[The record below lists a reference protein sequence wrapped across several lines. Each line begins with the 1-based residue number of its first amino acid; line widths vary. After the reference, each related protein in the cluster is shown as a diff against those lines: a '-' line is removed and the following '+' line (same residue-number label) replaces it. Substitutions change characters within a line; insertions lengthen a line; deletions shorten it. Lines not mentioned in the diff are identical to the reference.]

1 MKKSLL
7 TLAAL
12 AVAAPLL
19 LAPGFVR
26 GADAAAYSPRG
37 QLVYQIVRKWGPHVQ
52 EAYRADMNQ
61 WARQMGPIFAKS
73 PMDALQRAADARDFD
88 AMNDAL
94 LGKAGARATAAGQVT
109 PNAIGNLSADLTYVP
124 TAPCRIL
131 DTRLIGGPIPANS
144 ARDFDVSSVADYSVQ
159 GGSAGNCNGVGAVG
173 AIGAVMIN
181 LTVVTPGS
189 AGFLTAYPYQTARPV
204 AATVNY
210 AGGDIVNNLAV
221 VTLDTSAASSDMS
234 LYSYAQTHVVGDV
247 VGYFIAPTPT
257 ALQCTTVQTVST
269 MNGSASFTGTSPS
282 CPAGYTKMGG
292 YCQAAGNA
300 GRVVASYPNG
310 SLHQCVFTNE
320 SPTAMQV
327 TVYAECCRLPGR

>member
-12 AVAAPLL
+12 AMAAPLL
-19 LAPGFVR
+19 LATGLVR
-26 GADAAAYSPRG
+26 SADASGYSPRG

-52 EAYRADMNQ
+52 EAYRADMNA

-73 PMDALQRAADARDFD
+73 PMNALQRAADARDFD

-94 LGKAGARATAAGQVT
+94 LGKASAQGQVV
-109 PNAIGNLSADLTYVP
+109 PSAIGNLGADLTFVP
-124 TAPCRIL
+124 IAPCRIL
-131 DTRLIGGPIPANS
+131 DTRIAGGAIPANGT
-144 ARDFDVSSVADYSVQ
+144 RDFDVSSVTDYSFQ
-159 GGSAGNCNGVGAVG
+159 GGSASNCNGVGAVG
-173 AIGAVMIN
+173 AIGAAMIN
-181 LTVVTPGS
+181 FTVVTPGT
-189 AGFLTAYPYQTARPV
+189 AGYITAYPYQGARPL
-204 AATVNY
+204 ASSVNY

-221 VTLDTSAASSDMS
+221 VALDASAASSDMS
-234 LYSYAQTHVVGDV
+234 VYSFAQTHLVGDI

-257 ALQCTTVQTVST
+257 ALQCTTVQTIST

-282 CPAGYTKMGG
+282 CPAGYTKTGG

-310 SLHQCVFTNE
+310 LLHQCVFTNE

>member
-12 AVAAPLL
+12 AMAAPLL
-19 LAPGFVR
+19 LAAGYVR
-26 GADAAAYSPRG
+26 SADAAAYSPRG

-52 EAYRADMNQ
+52 EAYRADMNV

-73 PMDALQRAADARDFD
+73 PMNALQRAADARDFD

-94 LGKAGARATAAGQVT
+94 LGKAAANGQVV
-109 PNAIGNLSADLTYVP
+109 PSAIGNLAADLTFVP
-124 TAPCRIL
+124 IAPCRIF
-131 DTRLIGGPIPANS
+131 DTRLAGGPILANS
-144 ARDFDVSSVADYSVQ
+144 TRDFDVSSVADYSFQ
-159 GGSAGNCNGVGAVG
+159 GGSASNCNGAGSVG
-173 AIGAVMIN
+173 AIGAAMIN
-181 LTVVTPGS
+181 FAVVTPGA
-189 AGFLTAYPYQTARPV
+189 AGYITAYPYQGVRPL
-204 AATVNY
+204 ASNVNY
-210 AGGDIVNNLAV
+210 AGGDVVSNLAV
-221 VTLDTSAASSDMS
+221 VTLDASAAASDMTV
-234 LYSYAQTHVVGDV
+234 YSFAQTHLVADI

-257 ALQCTTVQTVST
+257 ALQCTTVQTIST

-282 CPAGYTKMGG
+282 CPAGYTKTGG
-292 YCQAAGNA
+292 YCQAAGTA

-310 SLHQCVFTNE
+310 TLHQCVFANE